1 MIWDISC
8 QSAIRHTLGTT
19 PGGYHLQ
26 EKLCRFRYNRLSHRA
41 PNCPVI
47 SSSTELIL
55 PLLAQANPI
64 LGAVWIDLG
73 ILVLMLALSAFF
85 SGSETAITALDNL
98 KLRALIKEQGDRS
111 GIFTLVLEKRAR
123 FITTLL
129 IGNNLVN
136 NFSAILTSN
145 LFAVWFG
152 ANEAVVLIAT
162 VVVTIIVLI
171 FGEITPKSLAI
182 NNILP
187 IFRAVVRP
195 IYLLSRVLSW
205 FGITYLLEAI
215 AQAAIRIFQ
224 GNVVQPG
231 ESVKDLQL
239 MIEVLSGKG
248 QLDLDKR
255 QLLSK
260 ALSLDRLTAYDV
272 VKPRVE
278 MHTISQEATLQDLV
292 NLCLETG
299 YSRIPVQEESK
310 DEIVGIVHLKR
321 ALQSLNTL
329 RQQGC
334 DGNAPVTVAMDP
346 PVFVPEVKRVADL
359 LKEMLQQRIHL
370 AIVVDEY
377 GGTVGLITLEDILE
391 ELVGDIYD
399 ESDLPTR
406 TTYPGRNRYLRRG

>member
-1 MIWDISC
+1 MI
-8 QSAIRHTLGTT
+8 
-19 PGGYHLQ
+19 
-26 EKLCRFRYNRLSHRA
+26 
-41 PNCPVI
+41 
-47 SSSTELIL
+47 SSTEFL
-55 PLLAQANPI
+55 PALLAQATPI
-64 LGAVWIDLG
+64 LGNVGADLS
-73 ILVLMLALSAFF
+73 ILILMLALSACF

-98 KLRALIKEQGDRS
+98 KLRALIKEQGNPG
-111 GIFTLVLEKRAR
+111 GIFSLVLERRAR

-136 NFSAILTSN
+136 NFSAIITSN
-145 LFAVWFG
+145 LFAIWFG
-152 ANEAVVLIAT
+152 TDETVVLIAT
-162 VVVTIIVLI
+162 VVVTILVLI

-182 NNILP
+182 NNVLP
-187 IFRAVVRP
+187 IFKVVVRP

-205 FGITYLLEAI
+205 SGITYLLEGI
-215 AQAAIRIFQ
+215 AQLAIRLFQ
-224 GNVVQPG
+224 GNVVQQG

-239 MIEVLSGKG
+239 MIEILGGKG

-255 QLLSK
+255 QLLNK

-278 MHTISQEATLQDLV
+278 MRTISHEASLQDLV

-299 YSRIPVQEESK
+299 YSRVPVQEESK
-310 DEIVGIVHLKR
+310 DEIIGIVHLKR
-321 ALQSLNTL
+321 ALQALNAV
-329 RQQGC
+329 RQDGC
-334 DGNAPVTVAMDP
+334 DTDAPVTVAMDE

-359 LKEMLQQRIHL
+359 LKEMLQQRIHI

-399 ESDLPTR
+399 ESDFPSR
-406 TTYPGRNRYLRRG
+406 ISYPGRSRNLQRRRG